1 MAVGHYGDIGKSA
14 NDLLNSSYNYDN
26 KVSIGNKTASGL
38 TLTLNG
44 CKKGSGATGD
54 IKGSF
59 EKSGVVIDTVVTSE
73 SKVTTTLNFDI
84 AKGIKGTVSGSIP
97 DKASGKFS
105 LSVKK
110 PHVALKSSIGLNT
123 TPKMEASLCSGVS
136 STMIGADF
144 GYDTAKSAMTKYN
157 LGAGYSAED
166 FSVAM
171 FVVDK
176 GDTIKASYCHKTSA
190 SASIGAEVQRRL
202 SKKETTFTIGG
213 MTKLDGGALAKV
225 KVDNHG
231 ICSMLYQQELRPK
244 TVATMS
250 AQFDM
255 KTLDKNAKVGMNLAI
270 KP

>member
-1 MAVGHYGDIGKSA
+1 M
-14 NDLLNSSYNYDN
+14 
-26 KVSIGNKTASGL
+26 

-44 CKKGSGATGD
+44 VKKGSGASGD

-59 EKSGVVIDTVVTSE
+59 EKNGVVFDTVVTSE

-84 AKGIKGTVSGSIP
+84 AKGIKGSVSGSIP

-105 LSVKK
+105 VSLKK
-110 PHVALKSSIGLNT
+110 PHVAIKSNIGLNT
-123 TPKMEASLCSGVS
+123 TPKIEASMCTGS
-136 STMIGADF
+136 SSFVLGADC

-157 LGAGYSAED
+157 LGAGYTAED
-166 FSVAM
+166 FSVAIFFM
-171 FVVDK
+171 DK
-176 GDTIKASYCHKTSA
+176 ADTIKASYCHKMSS

-213 MTKLDGGALAKV
+213 LTKLDGGALAKV